1 MRIEDVMTRSVATCR
16 PEDQAAQAA
25 RIMWDL
31 DVGCVPVLD
40 DEGDL
45 IGVVTDRDLCM
56 ASYTRGKPLTDF
68 RVDSVMT
75 KNVKTCRPNDSITHA
90 EDVMAKAQIRRL
102 PVLDDLTRLVGI
114 VSLGDLARARSRAGV
129 ERIAEHVFVD
139 VAKTLAAITE
149 PRPKPS
155 ETRAS

>member
-45 IGVVTDRDLCM
+45 IGIVTIAISAWRAIRA
-56 ASYTRGKPLTDF
+56 ASR
-68 RVDSVMT
+68 
-75 KNVKTCRPNDSITHA
+75 
-90 EDVMAKAQIRRL
+90 
-102 PVLDDLTRLVGI
+102 
-114 VSLGDLARARSRAGV
+114 
-129 ERIAEHVFVD
+129 
-139 VAKTLAAITE
+139 
-149 PRPKPS
+149 
-155 ETRAS
+155 